1 MSNLDFLINP
11 YKKTADIKF
20 IPCETKS
27 GEIKYTADQNI
38 GVYPN
43 DSFPED
49 EMFLNDVPLKFYF
62 DGEAIIYEKPIDV
75 LEGQVKINWEKRL
88 KNMQNS
94 LALSILKKVVAK
106 NYREDIISS
115 SIKDKN
121 YIEIA
126 AKDIAYSYVH
136 EVEEYMNYLIH
147 ANLLVNKLNL
157 REGRMNYFAEI
168 NGPGK
173 FQVAGPLLSR
183 TGELGLFKITKVWK
197 NNSGNIVMEFIT
209 GTEALS
215 DYLEKF
221 EIIENLKTLYEVNSA
236 KDVLSASK
244 NIKYRFESLQREN
257 KKMEKELNLETVNEL
272 TKKSFKF
279 NDYNIIY
286 KIINSPNFKELKF
299 TSQKI
304 MDMEDFIQVYGMP
317 NGPTS
322 SFLIVRSKNMNF
334 LNLTNIMKEVSK
346 KYKVEG
352 SGNIM
357 QVQGNVPTMSLVKT
371 LEAFIAMIKEE
382 ITKQNKN

>member
-121 YIEIA
+121 YIEIS
-126 AKDIAYSYVH
+126 AKDIAYTYDH
-136 EVEEYMNYLIH
+136 EVEE
-147 ANLLVNKLNL
+147 
-157 REGRMNYFAEI
+157 
-168 NGPGK
+168 
-173 FQVAGPLLSR
+173 
-183 TGELGLFKITKVWK
+183 
-197 NNSGNIVMEFIT
+197 
-209 GTEALS
+209 
-215 DYLEKF
+215 
-221 EIIENLKTLYEVNSA
+221 
-236 KDVLSASK
+236 
-244 NIKYRFESLQREN
+244 
-257 KKMEKELNLETVNEL
+257 
-272 TKKSFKF
+272 
-279 NDYNIIY
+279 
-286 KIINSPNFKELKF
+286 
-299 TSQKI
+299 
-304 MDMEDFIQVYGMP
+304 
-317 NGPTS
+317 
-322 SFLIVRSKNMNF
+322 
-334 LNLTNIMKEVSK
+334 
-346 KYKVEG
+346 
-352 SGNIM
+352 
-357 QVQGNVPTMSLVKT
+357 
-371 LEAFIAMIKEE
+371 
-382 ITKQNKN
+382 

>member
-49 EMFLNDVPLKFYF
+49 EMFLNGEPLKFYF

-136 EVEEYMNYLIH
+136 EVEEYMNYLIC

-157 REGRMNYFAEI
+157 REGKMNYFSEI

-215 DYLEKF
+215 DYF
-221 EIIENLKTLYEVNSA
+221 ERFDIIENLKTLYEVNSA

-244 NIKYRFESLQREN
+244 NIKYRFGSLQREN

-272 TKKSFKF
+272 TKKAFKF
-279 NDYNIIY
+279 EDYNIIY

-299 TSQKI
+299 TSKKI
-304 MDMEDFIQVYGMP
+304 MDMEDYIQVYGMP

-334 LNLTNIMKEVSK
+334 LNLTDIMKEVSK

-382 ITKQNKN
+382 ISKQNKN